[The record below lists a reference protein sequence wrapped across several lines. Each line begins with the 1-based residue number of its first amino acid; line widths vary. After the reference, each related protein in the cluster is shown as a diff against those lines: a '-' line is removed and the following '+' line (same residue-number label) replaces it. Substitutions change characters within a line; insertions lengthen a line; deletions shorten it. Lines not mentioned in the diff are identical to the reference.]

1 MRLFD
6 SDGWSEPRPAN
17 SVASPREQPGEDPL
31 RYLPAP
37 TDHVRPTTPHELRDR
52 SPGSHA
58 HDATK
63 ALRTRRTMHP
73 PRRESGNGLA
83 ARRFDPARESLRSLG
98 HLGIRSEE
106 GAPTRGRSPL
116 TPLALGTSDRA
127 PPFQPPCSVVCRYS
141 RHQAADV
148 WPNRRHPPTSQ
159 WDEAGIIYR
168 TCCA

>member
-17 SVASPREQPGEDPL
+17 CVASPREQPGEDPL

-83 ARRFDPARESLRSLG
+83 ARRSDPARESLRSPG

-116 TPLALGTSDRA
+116 TPIGTWDQRSGPTIPTTVQRNLAIFPASGGRCMAESPA
-127 PPFQPPCSVVCRYS
+127 PVHFAV
-141 RHQAADV
+141 
-148 WPNRRHPPTSQ
+148 
-159 WDEAGIIYR
+159 G
-168 TCCA
+168 